1 MSGII
6 RAPRPARGWTEIPD
20 STIRDKRLSYRAR
33 GVLVRLLS
41 NAEGY
46 RMTAEDL
53 AREGREGR
61 GAVLAALRELR
72 EAGYVVVKRIQGAGG
87 RWRTESYVYDRPP
100 LATEACA
107 EVGFPDSGF
116 PDSGFPD
123 SNKNNQQDNQKQQQH
138 TRARAHARAR
148 DAALPPAVSG
158 GGAAAASEG
167 KQEGKRRRARA
178 SGIVTWTPED
188 EREAAKIE
196 AETPPEELAEAV
208 EALKAEGKEP
218 VPGLVVFELEQLRRQ
233 REAERLRLAR
243 EAERQAR
250 LSEPPAAPEAAARG
264 RAILDSIRRRRHAE
278 AAA

>member
-72 EAGYVVVKRIQGAGG
+72 EAGYLVVRRVQGSGG
-87 RWRTESYVYDRPP
+87 RWRTETYVYDYPQ
-100 LATEACA
+100 AVEST
-107 EVGFPDSGF
+107 EVGFPDFGFPDSGE

-123 SNKNNQQDNQKQQQH
+123 SNKNNQQNDQKQQQH
-138 TRARAHARAR
+138 ARARAHARAR

-158 GGAAAASEG
+158 GGAAAAISEVRRWRVRPSG
-167 KQEGKRRRARA
+167 IVAWTGEDDAEAARLEASASPEEVAAAVQAVRAASLEPLPGRVWRELARLRRAR
-178 SGIVTWTPED
+178 
-188 EREAAKIE
+188 
-196 AETPPEELAEAV
+196 ET
-208 EALKAEGKEP
+208 
-218 VPGLVVFELEQLRRQ
+218 Q
-233 REAERLRLAR
+233 ERLQERLAS
-243 EAERQAR
+243 AR
-250 LSEPPAAPEAAARG
+250 ALEVDAAAVARG
-264 RAILDSIRRRRHAE
+264 QALLHAVRRRRHAE
-278 AAA
+278 AAAC